1 MAARFRNVLCRA
13 ATIPALIPVGLAIHV
28 WTQPVPKLATVWG
41 LIIFAMII
49 FLIGR
54 TFRYAPAG
62 R

>member
-1 MAARFRNVLCRA
+1 MAARFGNVLCWA
-13 ATIPALIPVGLAIHV
+13 AIIPALIHVGLAIHV
-28 WTQPVPKLATVWG
+28 WTQPVPKLGTVWA

-54 TFRYAPAG
+54 TFRYVPAG